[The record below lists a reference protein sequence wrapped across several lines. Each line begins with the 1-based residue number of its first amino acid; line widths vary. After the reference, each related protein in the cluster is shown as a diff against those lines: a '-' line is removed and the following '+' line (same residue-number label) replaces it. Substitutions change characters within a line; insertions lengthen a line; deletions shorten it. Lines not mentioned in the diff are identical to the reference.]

1 MKRNLNFALLMVLFV
16 LTAVSCKKDKPREE
30 LLTSGSW
37 RASSISV
44 TLGPFTVDGYADLED
59 CEKDDRLT
67 FKSDKTVEID
77 EGPTKCDPA
86 APQTFSIGTWSLS
99 DNDNKLTYGG
109 TTYDILELT
118 ENRLRLRGSISDSGL
133 TGTIELG
140 FTR

>member
-30 LLTSGSW
+30 LLTSGAW
-37 RASSISV
+37 RATSISV
-44 TLGPFTVDGYADLED
+44 ALGPLTVDAFAELED
-59 CEKDDRLT
+59 CEKDDRMT

-77 EGPTKCDPA
+77 EGATKCNPSD
-86 APQTFSIGTWSLS
+86 PQTYSLGAWSLS
-99 DNDNKLTYGG
+99 DNDNKLSYGG
-109 TTYDILELT
+109 ITYDILELT
-118 ENRLRLRGSISDSGL
+118 ESRLRLKGSISESGL